1 MVSAVWGST
10 GQQKLPR
17 LSSARRS
24 QVRAKNRM
32 EDAMSAGGID
42 YGELMQMALRGVMQS
57 ALEIAM
63 NEGLPGNH
71 HYYITFKT
79 EHPGVEVA
87 AHLKAQYADE
97 MTVVMQHQFEGLTVD
112 KDGFAITL
120 RFNRKPERLI
130 IPFDAVTA
138 FVDPAVNFAL
148 HFQPNGEDEAE
159 EAQPQAGG
167 ALAPAAADSEPQ
179 SEGEDSEP
187 VAEKGT
193 VVSLD
198 AFRNKK

>member
-1 MVSAVWGST
+1 
-10 GQQKLPR
+10 
-17 LSSARRS
+17 
-24 QVRAKNRM
+24 M

-87 AHLKAQYADE
+87 THLKAQYADE

-112 KDGFAITL
+112 KDGFAIIL

-148 HFQPNGEDEAE
+148 HFQPHGDEEDGESMP
-159 EAQPQAGG
+159 QPEG
-167 ALAPAAADSEPQ
+167 ALAPPAAESDGQTA
-179 SEGEDSEP
+179 GEDGDAP
-187 VAEKGT
+187 AEKGT

>member
-1 MVSAVWGST
+1 
-10 GQQKLPR
+10 
-17 LSSARRS
+17 
-24 QVRAKNRM
+24 
-32 EDAMSAGGID
+32 MSAGGID

-79 EHPGVEVA
+79 EHSGVEVA
-87 AHLKAQYADE
+87 THLKAQYADE
-97 MTVVMQHQFEGLTVD
+97 MTVVMQHQFDGLTVD
-112 KDGFAITL
+112 KDGFAVTL

-130 IPFDAVTA
+130 IPFEAVTA

-148 HFQPNGEDEAE
+148 HFQPQGDEEEGESGEA
-159 EAQPQAGG
+159 APG
-167 ALAPAAADSEPQ
+167 AAPAPAVSSDCAPEETAD
-179 SEGEDSEP
+179 GEAP
-187 VAEKGT
+187 AEKGT

-198 AFRNKK
+198 AFRKNK

>member
-1 MVSAVWGST
+1 
-10 GQQKLPR
+10 
-17 LSSARRS
+17 
-24 QVRAKNRM
+24 
-32 EDAMSAGGID
+32 MSAGGID

-87 AHLKAQYADE
+87 PHLTAQYADE
-97 MTVVMQHQFEGLTVD
+97 MTVVMQHQYDGLTVD
-112 KDGFAITL
+112 KDGFAVTL

-148 HFQPNGEDEAE
+148 HFQPHGDEEESETDTQSGIAPEASSGESVE
-159 EAQPQAGG
+159 G
-167 ALAPAAADSEPQ
+167 A
-179 SEGEDSEP
+179 EGEDTDTP
-187 VAEKGT
+187 QEKGT

>member
-1 MVSAVWGST
+1 
-10 GQQKLPR
+10 
-17 LSSARRS
+17 
-24 QVRAKNRM
+24 
-32 EDAMSAGGID
+32 MSAGGID

-87 AHLKAQYADE
+87 THLKAQYADE

-148 HFQPNGEDEAE
+148 HFQPHGDEEDGESDA
-159 EAQPQAGG
+159 PGG
-167 ALAPAAADSEPQ
+167 RALAPAGAESDGQTA
-179 SEGEDSEP
+179 GEDGDEP
-187 VAEKGT
+187 AEKGT

>member
-1 MVSAVWGST
+1 
-10 GQQKLPR
+10 
-17 LSSARRS
+17 
-24 QVRAKNRM
+24 
-32 EDAMSAGGID
+32 MSAGGID

-87 AHLKAQYADE
+87 SHLKAQYADE

-148 HFQPNGEDEAE
+148 HFQPHRDEEDGETV
-159 EAQPQAGG
+159 PQAGG
-167 ALAPAAADSEPQ
+167 ALAPAGAESDGQ
-179 SEGEDSEP
+179 TEGEDGDEP
-187 VAEKGT
+187 AEKGT

>member
-1 MVSAVWGST
+1 
-10 GQQKLPR
+10 
-17 LSSARRS
+17 
-24 QVRAKNRM
+24 
-32 EDAMSAGGID
+32 MSAGGID

-71 HYYITFKT
+71 HYYVTFKT

-87 AHLKAQYADE
+87 SHLKAQYAGE

-112 KDGFAITL
+112 KNGFAITL

-148 HFQPNGEDEAE
+148 HFQPHGDEEDGGTMS
-159 EAQPQAGG
+159 QPEG
-167 ALAPAAADSEPQ
+167 ALAPAAAKSDGQ
-179 SEGEDSEP
+179 TEGEDSDAP
-187 VAEKGT
+187 AEKGT

>member
-1 MVSAVWGST
+1 
-10 GQQKLPR
+10 
-17 LSSARRS
+17 
-24 QVRAKNRM
+24 
-32 EDAMSAGGID
+32 MSAGGID

-71 HYYITFKT
+71 HFYITFKT

-87 AHLKAQYADE
+87 THLKAQYADE
-97 MTVVMQHQFEGLTVD
+97 MTVVMQHEFEGLAVD

-120 RFNRKPERLI
+120 RFKRKPERLI

-148 HFQPNGEDEAE
+148 HFQPHGDEEDGEYVS
-159 EAQPQAGG
+159 QPEGV
-167 ALAPAAADSEPQ
+167 LAPAVAESDGQ
-179 SEGEDSEP
+179 TEGEDGNEP
-187 VAEKGT
+187 SEKGT